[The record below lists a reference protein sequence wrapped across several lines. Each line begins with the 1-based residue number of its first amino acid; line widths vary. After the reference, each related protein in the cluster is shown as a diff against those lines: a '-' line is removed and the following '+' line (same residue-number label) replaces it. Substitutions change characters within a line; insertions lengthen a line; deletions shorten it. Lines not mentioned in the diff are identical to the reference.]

1 MNLSKL
7 ALLSII
13 SFSIASVSSAGSL
26 ATKVDPTVIV
36 PGEDS
41 STKQAFTCENKV
53 EITNGLWEYTYSKCT
68 NQEPASKE
76 TLALLT
82 SIANTPENDKDIEKD
97 EEPKVLQPPIQP
109 EAPHKNHLQ
118 MSDSRL
124 KSNIRKVGVDQRT
137 RLSLYEFTYTGD
149 DTRKFIGVMA
159 DEVELSYP
167 DAVVDLSSGF
177 KAVNYDMLRIEF
189 KEITQGL

>member
-26 ATKVDPTVIV
+26 ATKVDPKVIV
-36 PGEDS
+36 PGENS
-41 STKQAFTCENKV
+41 SAKQAFTCENKV

-68 NQEPASKE
+68 SQEPASKE
-76 TLALLT
+76 TLALMNL
-82 SIANTPENDKDIEKD
+82 IANTPENDKNSEKD
-97 EEPKVLQPPIQP
+97 EEPKVLQPSIQP
-109 EAPHKNHLQ
+109 AAPYSV
-118 MSDSRL
+118 SDSRL
-124 KSNIRKVGVDQRT
+124 KSNIRKVGIDQRT
-137 RLSLYEFTYTGD
+137 ALSLYEFTYTGD

-177 KAVNYDMLRIEF
+177 KAVNYDMLGIVFR
-189 KEITQGL
+189 EITHGL